1 MDTDKSKSPW
11 LSRLRERRRLQRQKG
26 SQPAIPQWRLVLWS
40 VLAAFLGLSLIQIV
54 FVYSSHFHDGLN
66 VPIIIASFGATAVL
80 IYGSIEVPLAQ
91 PRNVLGGHILSAV
104 LGVCISKLFL
114 SIATFSSEKQY
125 ETVQWVAGAT
135 SMSLALGLMQ
145 LTGTVHPPGGATAL
159 IPCVQEDAIRL
170 GWYYIPIIILSAVL
184 MLVVALLINNIE
196 RSYPVYWWSPIRPK
210 ESPTE
215 TVNPSIVSPTTAS
228 SSQNTIIDMRP
239 T

>member
-1 MDTDKSKSPW
+1 M
-11 LSRLRERRRLQRQKG
+11 
-26 SQPAIPQWRLVLWS
+26 
-40 VLAAFLGLSLIQIV
+40 
-54 FVYSSHFHDGLN
+54 
-66 VPIIIASFGATAVL
+66 L

-91 PRNVLGGHILSAV
+91 PRNVLGGHTLSAV

-159 IPCVQEDAIRL
+159 IPCVQQDAIRL
-170 GWYYIPIIILSAVL
+170 GWYYIPVIILSAVL

-196 RSYPVYWWSPIRPK
+196 RSYPVYWWSPVRANQH
-210 ESPTE
+210 PTE
-215 TVNPSIVSPTTAS
+215 TVNPSVTNPTTTAS
-228 SSQNTIIDMRP
+228 SSQNTIIDMRSS
-239 T
+239 